1 MYKNK
6 IFYLPSLPYF
16 VRSSRSASHIKQCLG
31 QGETGKSLPDPE
43 VAQCMPYF

>member
-1 MYKNK
+1 MYKNT

-31 QGETGKSLPDPE
+31 TGKSLPDPE